1 MSNLNSVFDVQAG
14 IPPNGFSSLQYE
26 FKQKNAESP
35 TLTEGKVVKIEN
47 ETGVAVATALT
58 SARIQTATLEFNLP
72 DVPWLVIQGADQGD
86 AIASGKMVCLQ
97 LKTGL
102 IFKVSTGVAWTI
114 GDKVAATSGALSAI
128 TAGVNVI
135 GGGVEA
141 AKAEQA
147 FGLVLDYSAGSGYVV
162 VAS

>member
-14 IPPNGFSSLQYE
+14 IPPNGFSALQYE
-26 FKQKNAESP
+26 FKQKAAESP
-35 TLTEGKVVKIEN
+35 TLTEGKIVKIEN

-58 SARIQTATLEFNLP
+58 SARIQTGTLELNLP

-86 AIASGKMVCLQ
+86 AIMSGKMVCLQ

-102 IFKVSTGVAWTI
+102 IFKVTTALAWTI
-114 GDKVAATSGALSAI
+114 GDKVRASSGALAAVTS
-128 TAGVNVI
+128 GVDVI
-135 GGGVEA
+135 GGGVSA

-147 FGLVLDYSAGSGYVV
+147 FGVVVDYSSSGGYVV